1 MSERQIP
8 HQEIVFG
15 APGTG
20 KSWLLEE
27 RMKSQALPSCS
38 RNLRQ
43 CFLSWLPHNGVVSS
57 AERYVKSLA
66 SISESI
72 SGGHNQTEWPG
83 CFELLVGHKP
93 DKKIFEAA
101 SFAEFLRIYRDF
113 EPFLTDDEA
122 RQGACAQTISDEFYN
137 WRRIRGAGSGAG
149 FMLAAFNKYKAFL
162 RWLDAQTECSDAI
175 RTTFHPDSDYS
186 TFVGCY
192 KPTMEKKPRY
202 GQQGLPIKVNGVEL
216 TEDVIS
222 YSYVPQAFTKAYVR
236 AWSKLFDSGKNDE
249 EKRQYLVIE
258 EINRGNCAQ
267 IFGDLFQLLDRK
279 GDWYSKY
286 PIDADTDLA
295 RYVGE
300 ELGKLSPDVKAN
312 IPAEVLSG
320 AKLIL
325 PPNLYIW
332 ATMNTSD
339 QSLFPMDSAF
349 KRRWEWEYIPIKNAG
364 EDNPGLVWKIVAGGE
379 EFPWWDFLKT
389 INKCI
394 LDALKNEDKQ
404 LGYFFARPDDDTSD
418 VIPASKFVNKVLFY
432 LYNDV
437 FKDYELPKGFAK
449 PGGGKF
455 AFADFFIAGGKTDE
469 VKVKELLSNLL
480 PKSQQAGDANE

>member
-1 MSERQIP
+1 MNFTLQSMIDALNTLAVGTIYKYASAGRVSTGACELVSVDSHTGAIQYRRTSDGAITSETRIERITGENVAKLAAALNTRKAVEINALYGGSGNFRSALEALAANTANIFVCQIDGKKHIFWNPDLSHPVGVVTMAEPPVVYVPSPTSIRSLLPHDNFPRQRITY
-8 HQEIVFG
+8 G

-20 KSWLLEE
+20 KSHKIEE
-27 RMKSQALPSCS
+27 
-38 RNLRQ
+38 
-43 CFLSWLPHNGVVSS
+43 VV
-57 AERYVKSLA
+57 
-66 SISESI
+66 
-72 SGGHNQTEWPG
+72 G
-83 CFELLVGHKP
+83 
-93 DKKIFEAA
+93 
-101 SFAEFLRIYRDF
+101 
-113 EPFLTDDEA
+113 
-122 RQGACAQTISDEFYN
+122 
-137 WRRIRGAGSGAG
+137 
-149 FMLAAFNKYKAFL
+149 KYA
-162 RWLDAQTECSDAI
+162 DTV

-192 KPTMEKKPRY
+192 KPTMDKKPRY

-216 TEDVIS
+216 TEDIIS
-222 YSYVPQAFTKAYVR
+222 YSYIPQAFTKAYVR
-236 AWSKLFDSGKNDE
+236 TWSKLFDTGKNDE

-286 PIDADTDLA
+286 PIEADTDLA
-295 RYVGE
+295 RYINE
-300 ELGKLSPDVKAN
+300 ELGRLPQEVKAN

-364 EDNPGLVWKIVAGGE
+364 EEDSSLVWKIVADGE

-418 VIPASKFVNKVLFY
+418 VIPASKFVNKVFFY

-449 PGGGKF
+449 SGGGKF
-455 AFADFFIAGGKTDE
+455 AFADFFLADGKPDE
-469 VKVKELLSNLL
+469 TKVKE
-480 PKSQQAGDANE
+480 